1 MAGLYGARVGYTG
14 VAGLRPR
21 LLTAASLAA
30 AGLAGGQP
38 ASAGLL
44 PCGWSSGA
52 GAPRLLIA
60 VRVLSGGGARQLL
73 PPRQSTP
80 TPSTLDN
87 SRVSAPERVQRALEA
102 LGLPGPVRVFD
113 AGSTHT
119 AQEAAD
125 AVGCALGQIVKT
137 LFFVAEGRPTMVLAA
152 GDRQVDTAL
161 LAPILGVGR
170 KKLKMGTPSEVLEYT
185 GFPVGGVAPVGWPKP
200 VDVVVD
206 DSLRRFEEVW
216 AAAGASNA
224 VFMART
230 DDLVRAINGQWAS
243 VVRSPE

>member
-1 MAGLYGARVGYTG
+1 MLFDSGILVWQVGTPTKDLVYPPG
-14 VAGLRPR
+14 DFREKRPLVNSHGGDCNR
-21 LLTAASLAA
+21 HAALCI
-30 AGLAGGQP
+30 P
-38 ASAGLL
+38 
-44 PCGWSSGA
+44 
-52 GAPRLLIA
+52 
-60 VRVLSGGGARQLL
+60 
-73 PPRQSTP
+73 TP
-80 TPSTLDN
+80 TPESTATPFPLHN
-87 SRVSAPERVQRALEA
+87 SRVSATERVQRALDA

-152 GDRQVDTAL
+152 GDRQVDTAM

-230 DDLVRAINGQWAS
+230 DDLVRAIHGQWGC

>member
-1 MAGLYGARVGYTG
+1 M
-14 VAGLRPR
+14 
-21 LLTAASLAA
+21 
-30 AGLAGGQP
+30 
-38 ASAGLL
+38 
-44 PCGWSSGA
+44 
-52 GAPRLLIA
+52 
-60 VRVLSGGGARQLL
+60 
-73 PPRQSTP
+73 
-80 TPSTLDN
+80 
-87 SRVSAPERVQRALEA
+87 
-102 LGLPGPVRVFD
+102 
-113 AGSTHT
+113 
-119 AQEAAD
+119 
-125 AVGCALGQIVKT
+125 
-137 LFFVAEGRPTMVLAA
+137 
-152 GDRQVDTAL
+152 

-230 DDLVRAINGQWAS
+230 DDLVRAINGQWAC

>member
-1 MAGLYGARVGYTG
+1 M
-14 VAGLRPR
+14 
-21 LLTAASLAA
+21 
-30 AGLAGGQP
+30 
-38 ASAGLL
+38 SA
-44 PCGWSSGA
+44 
-52 GAPRLLIA
+52 
-60 VRVLSGGGARQLL
+60 
-73 PPRQSTP
+73 T
-80 TPSTLDN
+80 
-87 SRVSAPERVQRALEA
+87 ERVQRALDA

-152 GDRQVDTAL
+152 GDRQVDTAM

-224 VFMART
+224 VLMART
-230 DDLVRAINGQWAS
+230 DDLVRAIHGQWGC

>member
-1 MAGLYGARVGYTG
+1 M
-14 VAGLRPR
+14 
-21 LLTAASLAA
+21 
-30 AGLAGGQP
+30 
-38 ASAGLL
+38 
-44 PCGWSSGA
+44 
-52 GAPRLLIA
+52 
-60 VRVLSGGGARQLL
+60 
-73 PPRQSTP
+73 
-80 TPSTLDN
+80 
-87 SRVSAPERVQRALEA
+87 SAPERVQQALEA

-113 AGSTHT
+113 EGSTHT

-152 GDRQVDTAL
+152 GDRQVDTAM

-224 VFMART
+224 VLMART

>member
-1 MAGLYGARVGYTG
+1 
-14 VAGLRPR
+14 
-21 LLTAASLAA
+21 
-30 AGLAGGQP
+30 
-38 ASAGLL
+38 
-44 PCGWSSGA
+44 
-52 GAPRLLIA
+52 
-60 VRVLSGGGARQLL
+60 
-73 PPRQSTP
+73 
-80 TPSTLDN
+80 
-87 SRVSAPERVQRALEA
+87 
-102 LGLPGPVRVFD
+102 VFD

-152 GDRQVDTAL
+152 GDRQVDTAM

-224 VFMART
+224 VLMART